1 MRGKIIDCANGI
13 ATLLTRLSSARA
25 TKLDNLDAAISTT
38 APAAT
43 AVDNTYYTN
52 ALATALGSFL
62 GSPPPSTFINSV
74 QAGLVNVNS
83 GSWSTGDDGFYT
95 DVTITSVNP
104 AKCLVIW
111 QSAAGA
117 SMARVQAA
125 TNLRVSQ
132 ATNTPGQLLGRYQVV
147 EFK

>member
-25 TKLDNLDAAISTT
+25 TKLDNLDVAASTL
-38 APAAT
+38 APANT
-43 AVDNTYYTN
+43 AVDKTYWTN
-52 ALATALGSFL
+52 ALGTALASFL

-74 QAGLVNVNS
+74 QGGFVNVNS

-95 DVTITSVNP
+95 DVTITAVDP
-104 AKCLVIW
+104 AKCVVIW

-132 ATNTPGQLLGRYQVV
+132 ATNTPGQLVGRYQVV
-147 EFK
+147 EYK